1 MITRFAISPEQ
12 FQIAYDVCGSGPAIM
27 FLHGGGSSRQEWHEA
42 GYVERLK
49 NEFTVITVDM
59 RGHGESDSPTDFSF
73 YSVEKLGQDFLA
85 VADACGVDRFILC
98 GYSLGGNIG
107 RYLATASDRVTAM
120 VMIGNPL
127 GPGVSGEWL
136 KLAVDFHAR
145 WASVVHAQ
153 SGTFDPKLLSA
164 KDQEDVR
171 NLSFPG
177 ERIPQ
182 ILALS
187 NAMIC
192 WPVVEPSDFHC
203 PVLWIFGSEN
213 QIAMDSFKTY
223 EESLKDSKVCTLIL
237 DGFTHEQEAEEVDQ
251 VLPVMLAF
259 IKTCSNSKINLVFAE
274 GERP

>member
-1 MITRFAISPEQ
+1 ML
-12 FQIAYDVCGSGPAIM
+12 
-27 FLHGGGSSRQEWHEA
+27 LHGGGSSRQEWHAA

-59 RGHGESDSPTDFSF
+59 RGHGESNCPTDFSF
-73 YSVEKLGQDFLA
+73 YSVKKLEDDFLS
-85 VADACGVDRFILC
+85 VADACGVDQFILC

-127 GPGVSGEWL
+127 GPGVSGAWL
-136 KLAVDFHAR
+136 KMVLDFHVR
-145 WASVVHAQ
+145 WTPVVRAQ
-153 SGTFDPKLLSA
+153 SGAFDPRLLSA

-171 NLSFPG
+171 SLSFPG

-192 WPVVEPSDFHC
+192 WPVVDPSDFHC
-203 PVLWIFGSEN
+203 PTLWMFGSEN
-213 QIAMDSFKTY
+213 QIAMDSFRAY
-223 EESLKDSKVCTLIL
+223 EESLRDSQVCTLIFN
-237 DGFTHEQEAEEVDQ
+237 GFTHEQETEEVDQ
-251 VLPVMLAF
+251 VLPAMLAF
-259 IKTCSNSKINLVFAE
+259 IKACKGVTL
-274 GERP
+274 